1 MTQVDPMKIIV
12 RIRER
17 STDRDVDFLY
27 LVVVR
32 DRQTYK
38 QIGWIRFFAH
48 LILGRSRYRD
58 RQTDGYAVKRY
69 AELYADSQEDRQ
81 IDK

>member
-38 QIGWIRFFAH
+38 QIGWI
-48 LILGRSRYRD
+48 
-58 RQTDGYAVKRY
+58 
-69 AELYADSQEDRQ
+69 
-81 IDK
+81 